1 MNDFPQTADVVI
13 IGGGVVGTSIAY
25 ELTKR
30 GLTDVVIL
38 EKSYIS
44 SGSTGRCG
52 AGVRQQW
59 GLEMNCRLAKGS
71 VDIFEN
77 LTEELDYDIEFRQ
90 GGYLV
95 LAHNEAQIAQ
105 FEKNIE
111 LQNSLGIPSR
121 FVDHDEA
128 REICPPI
135 NCDAFLR
142 ATYCPT
148 DGHANPFKTNF
159 AYARA
164 AQRGGAKIFRYT
176 TALAIEK
183 DENGVK
189 AVVTDKGKISTEF
202 VVNASGPWSKEVAEL
217 AGIDIP
223 TYPERHQCLATEPLD
238 RLFDTMVISF
248 QIGIY
253 LQQVPH
259 GSFVMGI
266 GEREKPNHNINST
279 WQWLEFFTGE
289 LLKILP
295 ILKDLRVVRQW
306 GGSYNR
312 TPDAAPI
319 LGESA
324 KVKGFYN
331 AVGFSGHGFMIAP
344 MTAVCIAE
352 QIIGNTPPVNISPLS
367 EERFGKGELVVE
379 PSVVG

>member
-1 MNDFPQTADVVI
+1 MSEIPRSAEVVI
-13 IGGGVVGTSIAY
+13 IGGGVIGCAIAY
-25 ELTKR
+25 ELAKR
-30 GLTDVVIL
+30 GVKDIVVL

-77 LTEELDYDIEFRQ
+77 LSDELEYDIEFRQ
-90 GGYLV
+90 GGYLI
-95 LAHNEAQIAQ
+95 LAHTEAQVAQ
-105 FEKNIE
+105 FEKNLK

-121 FVDHDEA
+121 FVSREEA
-128 REICPPI
+128 KEICPPI
-135 NCDAFLR
+135 NTETFIR

-164 AQRGGAKIFRYT
+164 AEKKGVKVFRYT
-176 TALAIEK
+176 EVIGI
-183 DENGVK
+183 DGDGSGISGVR
-189 AVVTDKGKISTEF
+189 TNRGNISTKK
-202 VVNASGPWSKEVAEL
+202 VVNASGPWSREVAQMV
-217 AGIDIP
+217 GIDLP
-223 TYPERHQCLATEPLD
+223 TYPERHQILITEPIE

-259 GSFVMGI
+259 GSVIMGI
-266 GEREKPNHNINST
+266 GEKEPPSHNISAT
-279 WQWLEFFTGE
+279 WQWLEYMTDNV
-289 LLKILP
+289 LRIIP
-295 ILKDLRVVRQW
+295 IFRDLRVVRQW
-306 GGSYNR
+306 AGSYER
-312 TPDAAPI
+312 SPDAAPI
-319 LGESA
+319 LGEHPEIE
-324 KVKGFYN
+324 GFYN

-344 MTAVCIAE
+344 MTAVCMAE
-352 QIIGNTPPVNISPLS
+352 LMTGGKPPVDITPLS
-367 EERFGKGELVVE
+367 VERYSTGKIIIE

>member
-1 MNDFPQTADVVI
+1 MSKLPSTAEVVI
-13 IGGGVVGTSIAY
+13 VGGGVVGASIAY

-30 GLTDVVIL
+30 GVRDIVIL
-38 EKSYIS
+38 EKSYVS

-71 VDIFEN
+71 VDIFET
-77 LTEELDYDIEFRQ
+77 LSEELDYDIEFRQ

-95 LAHNEAQIAQ
+95 LAHTPAQVAQ

-111 LQNSLGIPSR
+111 LQNSVGIPSR
-121 FVDHDEA
+121 FVDHETA

-135 NCDAFLR
+135 NTDAFIK

-159 AYARA
+159 AYMRGAE
-164 AQRGGAKIFRYT
+164 RGGAKLFRYT
-176 TALAIEK
+176 EVTSIET
-183 DENGVK
+183 DEKGVSK
-189 AVVTDKGKISTEF
+189 VVTDKGEIATRI
-202 VVNASGPWSKEVAEL
+202 VVNAAGPWSKEVAAM

-223 TYPERHQCLATEPLD
+223 TYSERHQCLASEPVD

-266 GEREKPNHNINST
+266 GEKEKPNHNVRST

-289 LLKILP
+289 LLNILP
-295 ILKDLRVVRQW
+295 LLKDLRVVRQW

-319 LGESA
+319 LGEAASVA
-324 KVKGFYN
+324 GFYN

-352 QIIGNTPPVNISPLS
+352 MITGNEPPVDISPLS
-367 EERFGKGELVVE
+367 IERFGRGELVVE

>member
-1 MNDFPQTADVVI
+1 MSELPKTADIVI
-13 IGGGVVGTSIAY
+13 IGGGVVGTAIAY
-25 ELTKR
+25 ELAKR
-30 GLTDVVIL
+30 GVKNIVVL
-38 EKSYIS
+38 EKSYLS

-71 VDIFEN
+71 VDIFEG
-77 LTEELDYDIEFRQ
+77 LSEELDYDIEFRQ

-95 LAHNEAQIAQ
+95 LAHSDSQVAQ
-105 FEKNIE
+105 FEKNIT
-111 LQNSLGIPSR
+111 LQNSLDIPSR
-121 FVDHDEA
+121 FVDKDEA
-128 REICPPI
+128 KEICPPI
-135 NCDAFLR
+135 NTNAFIK

-159 AYARA
+159 GYARA
-164 AQRGGAKIFRYT
+164 AEREGTKIYRYT
-176 TALAIEK
+176 EATGINV
-183 DENGVK
+183 ENGRVQ
-189 AVVTDKGKISTEF
+189 AVRIGDDAISTPI
-202 VVNASGPWSKEVAEL
+202 VVNTAGPWSREVAAM

-223 TYPERHQCLATEPLD
+223 TYSERHQILVTEPVE
-238 RLFDTMVISF
+238 RIFDTMVISF

-266 GEREKPNHNINST
+266 GEKEEPSHNIRAS
-279 WQWLEFFTGE
+279 WQWLEFITKE
-289 LLKILP
+289 LLDILP
-295 ILKDLRVVRQW
+295 ILKELRIVRQW
-306 GGSYNR
+306 AGSYNR

-319 LGESA
+319 LGEHPEVA
-324 KVKGFYN
+324 GFFN

-352 QIIGNTPPVNISPLS
+352 LITGGEPPVDISPLS
-367 EERFGKGELVVE
+367 ADRYDKGELIVE

>member
-1 MNDFPQTADVVI
+1 MAELPKTVDIII
-13 IGGGVVGTSIAY
+13 IGGGIVGSSLAY
-25 ELTKR
+25 ELNKR
-30 GLTDVVIL
+30 GITDVAII
-38 EKSYIS
+38 EKSYLS

-71 VDIFEN
+71 IDIFEN
-77 LTEELDYDIEFRQ
+77 LAEELDYDIEFRQ

-95 LAHNEAQIAQ
+95 MAHDEKQVEQ

-111 LQNSLGIPSR
+111 LQNSLNIPSR
-121 FVDHDEA
+121 FIDREEA

-135 NCDAFLR
+135 NTDAFIK

-164 AQRGGAKIFRYT
+164 AERLGTKIYKYT
-176 TALAIEK
+176 EVK
-183 DENGVK
+183 DIIVENGQVTGVK
-189 AVVTDKGKISTEF
+189 TDRGDISSNI
-202 VVNASGPWSKEVAEL
+202 VVNASGPWSKQTAEM

-223 TYPERHQCLATEPLD
+223 TYSERHQCLASEPIE

-248 QIGIY
+248 QSGIY

-259 GSFVMGI
+259 GNFVMGI
-266 GEREKPNHNINST
+266 GEVEEPNHKTEST
-279 WQWLEFFTGE
+279 WQWLEYFTRE
-289 LLKILP
+289 LLNVLP
-295 ILKDLRVVRQW
+295 SFKDLRIVRQW

-319 LGESA
+319 LGEHS

-331 AVGFSGHGFMIAP
+331 SVGYSGHGFMIGP
-344 MTAVCIAE
+344 MAAVCLSQTIAGE
-352 QIIGNTPPVNISPLS
+352 KTTVDIAPLS
-367 EERFGKGELVVE
+367 ADRFDKGEYVIE

>member
-1 MNDFPQTADVVI
+1 MTDFPKTAEVVI
-13 IGGGVVGTSIAY
+13 IGGGVVGASIAY

-30 GLTDVVIL
+30 GVKDIVVL

-71 VDIFEN
+71 VDIFEQ

-95 LAHNEAQIAQ
+95 LAHNSTQVKQ
-105 FEKNIE
+105 FERNIK
-111 LQNSLGIPSR
+111 LQNSVGIPSR
-121 FVDHDEA
+121 FVDKDEA

-135 NCDAFLR
+135 NTEAFVK

-164 AQRGGAKIFRYT
+164 AERGGARVYRYT
-176 TALAIEK
+176 EAK
-183 DENGVK
+183 DILTENGRIVG
-189 AVVTDKGKISTEF
+189 VETDKGRISTNI
-202 VVNASGPWSKEVAEL
+202 VVNASGPWSHEVAKL
-217 AGIDIP
+217 AGIEIP
-223 TYPERHQCLATEPLD
+223 TFSERHQCLVSEPLEPM
-238 RLFDTMVISF
+238 FETMVISF
-248 QIGIY
+248 QKGIY

-266 GEREKPNHNINST
+266 GEVEEPNHNIRST

-289 LLKILP
+289 LLDILP
-295 ILKDLRVVRQW
+295 VLKDLRIVRQW
-306 GGSYNR
+306 GGSYNK

-319 LGESA
+319 LGEHEQLA
-324 KVKGFYN
+324 GFYN

-344 MTAVCIAE
+344 MTAVCIAQLIVGE
-352 QIIGNTPPVNISPLS
+352 KPTVDISPLS
-367 EERFGKGELVVE
+367 AERFSKGELVVE

>member
-1 MNDFPQTADVVI
+1 MSDLPKSAEVVI
-13 IGGGVVGTSIAY
+13 IGGGVVGSAIAY

-30 GLTDVVIL
+30 GIKDVVIL

-95 LAHNEAQIAQ
+95 LAHSDSQVAQ

-111 LQNSLGIPSR
+111 LQNSVGIPSR

-128 REICPPI
+128 KEICPPI
-135 NCDAFLR
+135 NTDAFIK

-159 AYARA
+159 AYIRA
-164 AQRGGAKIFRYT
+164 AQRGGASVFRYT
-176 TALAIEK
+176 EATDILVE
-183 DENGVK
+183 DGNVK
-189 AVVTDKGKISTEF
+189 SVITDKGKIDTNI
-202 VVNASGPWSKEVAEL
+202 VINAAGPWSKEVAAMADVE
-217 AGIDIP
+217 IP
-223 TYPERHQCLATEPLD
+223 TYSERHQCLASEPID
-238 RLFDTMVISF
+238 QLFDTMVISF

-266 GEREKPNHNINST
+266 GEDEEPSHNIHST
-279 WQWLEFFTGE
+279 WQWLEYFTGE
-289 LLKILP
+289 LLNIIP

-319 LGESA
+319 LGEA
-324 KVKGFYN
+324 ADVKGFYN

-352 QIIGNTPPVNISPLS
+352 QIVGNEPPVDISPLS
-367 EERFGKGELVVE
+367 IERFRTGDLVVE